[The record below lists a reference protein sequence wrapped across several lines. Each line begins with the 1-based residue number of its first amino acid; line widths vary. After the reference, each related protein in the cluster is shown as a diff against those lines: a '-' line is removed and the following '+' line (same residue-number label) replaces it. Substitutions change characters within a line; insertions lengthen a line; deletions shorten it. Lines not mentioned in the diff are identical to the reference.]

1 LREAVAPAR
10 PCARDIR
17 ASLHSTGS
25 REAAGGS
32 GAAFSLVAL
41 IRAVLGADPG
51 GRTKVRPILLP
62 AKLSLG
68 RARESYLPWVSH
80 PQVAFQIIAGGDS
93 T

>member
-1 LREAVAPAR
+1 LNNILIWIPGHAHWVAPAR

-32 GAAFSLVAL
+32 GAAFSLVTFFW
-41 IRAVLGADPG
+41 PG
-51 GRTKVRPILLP
+51 KRKLP
-62 AKLSLG
+62 AVGQPPTSSLQ
-68 RARESYLPWVSH
+68 SSPK
-80 PQVAFQIIAGGDS
+80 GDS